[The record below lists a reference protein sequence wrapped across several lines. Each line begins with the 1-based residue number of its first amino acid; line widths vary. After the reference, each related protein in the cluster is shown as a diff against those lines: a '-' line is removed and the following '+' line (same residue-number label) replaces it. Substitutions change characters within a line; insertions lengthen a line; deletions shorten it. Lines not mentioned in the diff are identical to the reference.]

1 MEDVTQHDVT
11 QQDAAQTLASRTT
24 QTQQTGVTA
33 AAVPV
38 QQRPAAGPGGHV
50 LVPEH
55 TLNPSAQRFYYFLG
69 QRALDAH
76 CQVPNAAADVL
87 AAGVL
92 DPIAS
97 DLLPQTV
104 REALDTVAILFPIS
118 VRVVLC
124 WACFAGLSSLLQQVA
139 TAVACI
145 RGGAAAFA
153 IAAMVL
159 PWHTHTLAV
168 LHAQRPAPAD
178 AAAKK
183 LGDVLDVK
191 PEQQQQQQQQEQQ
204 EQQQQEQQ
212 LLDPVVRE
220 LMMDDAVP

>member
-124 WACFAGLSSLLQQVA
+124 WAFAYLCDCQLPGPLPPGASSE
-139 TAVACI
+139 TS
-145 RGGAAAFA
+145 
-153 IAAMVL
+153 
-159 PWHTHTLAV
+159 
-168 LHAQRPAPAD
+168 
-178 AAAKK
+178 
-183 LGDVLDVK
+183 
-191 PEQQQQQQQQEQQ
+191 
-204 EQQQQEQQ
+204 
-212 LLDPVVRE
+212 
-220 LMMDDAVP
+220 